1 MNCEWYGIE
10 GVTFIMRG
18 EYSDPYIKYK
28 GYEINSIPTEEYFYE
43 RYRQEGVQAPFE
55 DYMKKEGQE
64 VKNFLEEYMR
74 QDLKKLIS
82 YLNLD
87 DWNLGG
93 VEISDED
100 ISNILELI
108 EEGVTEEEAIEIT
121 LSTIADT
128 LN

>member
-1 MNCEWYGIE
+1 MNYEWYGIE
-10 GVTFIMRG
+10 GVVFVMRG
-18 EYSDPYIKYK
+18 EYSDPHIKYK
-28 GYEINSIPTEEYFYE
+28 GYEINSLPTEEYFYE
-43 RYRQEGVQAPFE
+43 RYQQEGVQISFE

-74 QDLKKLIS
+74 QDLRNFIS
-82 YLNLD
+82 CLNLD
-87 DWNLGG
+87 DWDLGG

-108 EEGVTEEEAIEIT
+108 EEGVQKEEAIEIT